1 MSARIY
7 VDKVDGS
14 QDVSEILLLSTDVYA
29 TTTALETAFPA
40 AATANV
46 NALANTTAD
55 GLVQSNGSA
64 WYKVGKFKVQEAPPT
79 MTVGASFTIANL
91 LKGLIV
97 ATPTATGATV
107 AYILPTGAL
116 MDGGVSLPLNGA
128 SDWSITNLAAAAADT
143 ITVTAAA
150 TGHTIVGNPIV
161 QSAHVST
168 GGITG
173 NTAVYRSR
181 RSAANTWISYRVG

>member
-1 MSARIY
+1 MSERIY

-29 TTTALETAFPA
+29 TTTDLETAFPA
-40 AATANV
+40 AAVANI

-55 GLVQSNGSA
+55 GLVQSNGYG
-64 WYKVGKFKVQEAPPT
+64 WQKVGKFKVQVAPPT
-79 MTVGASFTIANL
+79 MTTAASFTIANL

-97 ATPTATGATV
+97 ATPTATGGTI
-107 AYILPTGAL
+107 AYTLPTGAL
-116 MDGGVSLPLNGA
+116 MDGGVSLPLDGA
-128 SDWSITNLAAAAADT
+128 FDWSITNLAAAAADT
-143 ITVTAAA
+143 ITVTAA
-150 TGHTIVGNPIV
+150 TGHTIVGNAIV
-161 QSAHVST
+161 QSAHVTT

>member
-46 NALANTTAD
+46 NALANTTED

-64 WYKVGKFKVQEAPPT
+64 WYKVGKFKVQVAPPT
-79 MTVGASFTIANL
+79 MTTAASFTIANL

-97 ATPTATGATV
+97 ATPTATGATI
-107 AYILPTGAL
+107 AYTLPTGTL
-116 MDGGVSLPLNGA
+116 MDGGVSLPLDGA
-128 SDWSITNLAAAAADT
+128 FDWSITNLAAAAADT
-143 ITVTAAA
+143 ITVTAA

>member
-64 WYKVGKFKVQEAPPT
+64 WYKVGKFKVQVAPPT
-79 MTVGASFTIANL
+79 MTTAANFTIANL

-97 ATPTATGATV
+97 ATPAAAV
-107 AYILPTGAL
+107 AYTLPTGTL
-116 MDGGVSLPLNGA
+116 MDGGVSLPLDGA
-128 SDWSITNLAAAAADT
+128 FDWSITNLGANAVDI
-143 ITVTAAA
+143 ITVTAA
-150 TGHTIVGNPIV
+150 TGHTIVGNALV
-161 QSAHVST
+161 QSAHSST
-168 GGITG
+168 GGAMG
-173 NTAVYRSR
+173 NTAVFRSR

>member
-64 WYKVGKFKVQEAPPT
+64 WYKVGKFKVQVAPPT
-79 MTVGASFTIANL
+79 MTTAANFTIANL

-97 ATPTATGATV
+97 ATPTATGATI
-107 AYILPTGAL
+107 AYTLPTGTL
-116 MDGGVSLPLNGA
+116 MDGGVSLPLDGA
-128 SDWSITNLAAAAADT
+128 FDWSITNLAAAAADT
-143 ITVTAAA
+143 ITVTAA

>member
-55 GLVQSNGSA
+55 GLVQSNGYA
-64 WYKVGKFKVQEAPPT
+64 WYKVGKFGVQVAPPT
-79 MTVGASFTIANL
+79 MTTAASFTIANL

-97 ATPTATGATV
+97 ATPTATGATI
-107 AYILPTGAL
+107 AYTLPTGTL
-116 MDGGVSLPLNGA
+116 MDGGVSLPLDGA
-128 SDWSITNLAAAAADT
+128 FDWSITNLGANAVDI
-143 ITVTAAA
+143 ITVTAA
-150 TGHTIVGNPIV
+150 TGHTIVGNALV
-161 QSAHVST
+161 QSAHSST
-168 GGITG
+168 GGAMG
-173 NTAVYRSR
+173 NTAVFRSR

>member
-29 TTTALETAFPA
+29 TPTALETAVPA
-40 AATANV
+40 AASANV

-55 GLVQSNGSA
+55 GLVQSNCSA
-64 WYKVGKFKVQEAPPT
+64 WYKVGKFKVQVAPPT
-79 MTVGASFTIANL
+79 MTTAANFTIANL

-97 ATPTATGATV
+97 ATPTATGATI
-107 AYILPTGAL
+107 AYTLPTGTL
-116 MDGGVSLPLNGA
+116 MDGGVSLPLDGA
-128 SDWSITNLAAAAADT
+128 FDWSITNLAAAAADT
-143 ITVTAAA
+143 ITVTAA